1 VCVPRARGVWRAG
14 VRPRPWTHA
23 HVRRGRTVLK
33 MFDVHGG
40 GEDHLARALAA
51 GSFWVG
57 LVRTQLD
64 RDWPC
69 PCAFFLCHRLEHA
82 SENGLE
88 IPGASV
94 SVLSS
99 FFWHG
104 RSCASDIISSLFR
117 TELQRAICTTYCT
130 VRRANTNPSILFERV
145 AWVYS
150 QLAHYYT

>member
-94 SVLSS
+94 SVFSSS
-99 FFWHG
+99 FLAWPFLCFRHNILPVQD
-104 RSCASDIISSLFR
+104 RAPASYLYYV
-117 TELQRAICTTYCT
+117 LYRAPCEY
-130 VRRANTNPSILFERV
+130 
-145 AWVYS
+145 
-150 QLAHYYT
+150 